1 MSRQFECQEDSHQPT
16 GVEMSEMNR
25 RGFIGRGLSLGAAAA
40 VAGAVPARASVR
52 EGRPALASSGRA
64 MTPMM
69 ITSHTNDTGRRAATA
84 AWQILSGGGA
94 AMDAVERGANIIELD
109 PDGTSVGWGGLPNAD
124 GVVQLDASV
133 MDGATYN
140 AGSVAGIEG
149 IRTPASVARLV
160 MERTDHVMLVGKY
173 AQEFA
178 IGFGFEVQDL
188 MTPKSREIWLRWREG
203 LSDTDDWGPPDHLR
217 RPRGGSDGGSEGG
230 GLSRAGS
237 GVDAVRREAV
247 EWAELLDLP
256 GRDGPDRDYVLAEA
270 LIHRYGTTNVLAV
283 DAQGNVSGITTT
295 SGLAWKVPGRVG
307 DSPIIGAGLYVDN
320 DIGAA
325 AVTGRGEDV
334 IKSCAGY
341 FIVSRMGAGRTPQ
354 EACEDAVAMI
364 RHKYRNVNPE
374 FIPSEKFVAIN
385 KDGDHGCAWM
395 PFRDTPPR
403 MTVANADGIHTY
415 EGVSVAD

>member
-1 MSRQFECQEDSHQPT
+1 
-16 GVEMSEMNR
+16 MNR

-40 VAGAVPARASVR
+40 VAGAVPARASAS
-52 EGRPALASSGRA
+52 GSGPSLSSSGRA
-64 MTPMM
+64 TTPMM
-69 ITSHTNDTGRRAATA
+69 ITSHTNDTGRRAAA
-84 AWQILSGGGA
+84 ASWQILSGGGT

-109 PDGTSVGWGGLPNAD
+109 PDETSVGWGGLPNAD

-160 MERTDHVMLVGKY
+160 MERTDHVMLIGEY
-173 AQEFA
+173 AQRFA
-178 IGFGFEVQDL
+178 VGFGFEVQEL
-188 MTPKSREIWLRWREG
+188 MTPKSREIWLRWRER

-217 RPRGGSDGGSEGG
+217 RPRGGSGDGG
-230 GLSRAGS
+230 L
-237 GVDAVRREAV
+237 DEA
-247 EWAELLDLP
+247 EQWAELLDLP
-256 GRDGPDRDYVLAEA
+256 GRHGPDRDYVLAEA
-270 LIHRYGTTNVLAV
+270 LLHRYGTTNVLAV

-341 FIVSRMGAGRTPQ
+341 YIVSRMGAGRTPQ
-354 EACEDAVAMI
+354 QACEDAVGMI
-364 RHKYRNVNPE
+364 RHKYRNVNPD

-385 KDGDHGCAWM
+385 KDGDYGCAWM

-403 MTVANADGIHTY
+403 MTVANADGVQTY

>member
-1 MSRQFECQEDSHQPT
+1 
-16 GVEMSEMNR
+16 MSEMNR

-40 VAGAVPARASVR
+40 VAGAVPARASAS
-52 EGRPALASSGRA
+52 GSGPSLSSSGRA
-64 MTPMM
+64 TTPMM
-69 ITSHTNDTGRRAATA
+69 ITSHTNDTGRRAAA
-84 AWQILSGGGA
+84 ASWQILSGGGT

-109 PDGTSVGWGGLPNAD
+109 PDETSVGWGGLPNAD

-160 MERTDHVMLVGKY
+160 MERTDHVMLIGEY
-173 AQEFA
+173 AQRFA
-178 IGFGFEVQDL
+178 VGFGFEVQEL
-188 MTPKSREIWLRWREG
+188 MTPKSREIWLRWRER

-217 RPRGGSDGGSEGG
+217 RPRGGSGDGG
-230 GLSRAGS
+230 L
-237 GVDAVRREAV
+237 DEA
-247 EWAELLDLP
+247 EQWAELLDLP
-256 GRDGPDRDYVLAEA
+256 GRHGPDRDYVLAEA
-270 LIHRYGTTNVLAV
+270 LLHRYGTTNVLAV

-341 FIVSRMGAGRTPQ
+341 YIVSRMGAGRTPQ
-354 EACEDAVAMI
+354 QACEDAVGMI
-364 RHKYRNVNPE
+364 RHKYRNVNPD

-385 KDGDHGCAWM
+385 KDGDYGCAWM

-403 MTVANADGIHTY
+403 MTVANADGVQTY